1 MLFVA
6 AFALASVGYWF
17 LQDLE
22 DRRADAARKA
32 RASTARRMILWFFL
46 LTMAL
51 VLLYLAGVGSPGLP
65 GAPRIGGGA
74 DGGAAGGGAGGG
86 GAAGGGAGGGGA
98 MTGVRGTLAYDPTE
112 MLRRIPED
120 IQVGARTP
128 F

>member
-32 RASTARRMILWFFL
+32 RASTARRVILWFFL
-46 LTMAL
+46 WTLSL
-51 VLLYLAGVGSPGLP
+51 VLLYLAGVGAPGLP

-74 DGGAAGGGAGGG
+74 DGGAAGGAGGG
-86 GAAGGGAGGGGA
+86 DMA
-98 MTGVRGTLAYDPTE
+98 GVRGTLAYDPTE

>member
-1 MLFVA
+1 MMLFVA

-22 DRRADAARKA
+22 DRRADVARIP
-32 RASTARRMILWFFL
+32 RASTARRVILWFFL
-46 LTMAL
+46 LTLSL
-51 VLLYLAGVGSPGLP
+51 VLLYLAGVGAPGLV
-65 GAPRIGGGA
+65 GGA
-74 DGGAAGGGAGGG
+74 AGAIGAGGGAGATGAA
-86 GAAGGGAGGGGA
+86 GAAGGEMSGI
-98 MTGVRGTLAYDPTE
+98 RGTLAYDPTE

>member
-1 MLFVA
+1 MMLFVA

-65 GAPRIGGGA
+65 GAARIGGGA
-74 DGGAAGGGAGGG
+74 DGGAAGGG
-86 GAAGGGAGGGGA
+86 GAGGGA

>member
-1 MLFVA
+1 MMLFVA

-22 DRRADAARKA
+22 DRRADVARIP
-32 RASTARRMILWFFL
+32 RASTARRVILWFFL
-46 LTMAL
+46 LTLSL
-51 VLLYLAGVGSPGLP
+51 VLLYLAGVGAPGL
-65 GAPRIGGGA
+65 A
-74 DGGAAGGGAGGG
+74 GGAAGGGALGAMGAGGDG
-86 GAAGGGAGGGGA
+86 GATGAAGGGTSGI
-98 MTGVRGTLAYDPTE
+98 RGTLAYDPTE

>member
-1 MLFVA
+1 MMLFVA

-22 DRRADAARKA
+22 DRRADAAQKA

-46 LTMAL
+46 WTMAL

-74 DGGAAGGGAGGG
+74 ADGAGGSAGGGAGFGE
-86 GAAGGGAGGGGA
+86 
-98 MTGVRGTLAYDPTE
+98 MSGVRGTLAYDPTE
-112 MLRRIPED
+112 MLRRIQED

>member
-1 MLFVA
+1 MMLFVA

-22 DRRADAARKA
+22 DRRADAARIP
-32 RASTARRMILWFFL
+32 RASTARRVILWFFL
-46 LTMAL
+46 LTLSL
-51 VLLYLAGVGSPGLP
+51 VLLYLAGVGAPGL
-65 GAPRIGGGA
+65 
-74 DGGAAGGGAGGG
+74 GG
-86 GAAGGGAGGGGA
+86 GAAGGGALGAMGAGGGA
-98 MTGVRGTLAYDPTE
+98 GGATGAAGGDTSGIRGTLAYDPTE

>member
-1 MLFVA
+1 MMLFVA

-22 DRRADAARKA
+22 DRRADVARIP
-32 RASTARRMILWFFL
+32 RASTARRVILWFFL
-46 LTMAL
+46 LTLSL
-51 VLLYLAGVGSPGLP
+51 VLLYLAGVGAPGL
-65 GAPRIGGGA
+65 A
-74 DGGAAGGGAGGG
+74 GGAAGGGAL
-86 GAAGGGAGGGGA
+86 GAMGAGGGAGATGA
-98 MTGVRGTLAYDPTE
+98 AGDTAGIRGTLSYDPTE

>member
-1 MLFVA
+1 MMLFVA

-22 DRRADAARKA
+22 DRRADAARIP
-32 RASTARRMILWFFL
+32 RASTARRVMLWFFL
-46 LTMAL
+46 MTLSL
-51 VLLYLAGVGSPGLP
+51 VLLYLAGVGAPGLV
-65 GAPRIGGGA
+65 GGA
-74 DGGAAGGGAGGG
+74 VGGAMGAGGG
-86 GAAGGGAGGGGA
+86 GGGATGAAGDTAGI
-98 MTGVRGTLAYDPTE
+98 RGTLSYDPTE